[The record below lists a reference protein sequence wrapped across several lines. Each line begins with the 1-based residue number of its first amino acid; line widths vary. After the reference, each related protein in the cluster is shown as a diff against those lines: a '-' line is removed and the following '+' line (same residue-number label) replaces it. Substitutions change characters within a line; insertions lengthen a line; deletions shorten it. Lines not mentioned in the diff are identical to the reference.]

1 MCLYVCVYLFLCV
14 PLCLCDSL
22 CVSVCLCVWLS
33 VFMCVS
39 AINLCVFKY
48 NTFVLCI
55 LLVPVLVYPIKQYY
69 HSYAADFQ
77 LFPSDLGVKVTTS
90 YPDKETSLFH
100 Q

>member
-1 MCLYVCVYLFLCV
+1 MCLYVCVSLFV
-14 PLCLCDSL
+14 CDSL
-22 CVSVCLCVWLS
+22 CVSLCLCVCLS
-33 VFMCVS
+33 VYMSVS

-48 NTFVLCI
+48 NTFVLRI